1 MELFKNINV
10 DWMGKVWLFLSA
22 SLVLLVVG
30 WFSVL
35 QHGGFTYSIDFTGG
49 TLIKVKTAQKPD
61 VDRLRDALK
70 QSLGAADVTRFDAEE
85 KNLVQIRMKKIESE
99 DSASFQ
105 NLGQN
110 IYDAL
115 HGILDK
121 AKVQGKQ
128 DLNRV
133 GIDQLAATLSESRVL
148 ENMGRLTAGATI
160 EETQRVY
167 RELAETIVN
176 HRTDRGGLI
185 TDIGQLGSL
194 PGISNPVLGVLKQH
208 YYPGSFTVLSVDSV
222 GPKIGKELQD
232 KATKAVFFSLLG
244 MLVYIALRF
253 KFAFG
258 VGAVIALFHD
268 VLITMGLMS
277 LLGKEISLIVVAGF
291 LTLVGYSINDTIVVF
306 DRIREN
312 IKLNRAD
319 TFRTIINKSIN
330 QTLSRTVITSGL
342 TFISVFCLWLLGGET
357 LDGFSFVLVI
367 GIIIGTYSSIAVA
380 SPLTYLWMRYLGT
393 AKEKKVYKFA

>member
-10 DWMGKVWLFLSA
+10 DWMSKLWLFLSA
-22 SLVLLVVG
+22 SLILLVVG
-30 WFSVL
+30 WFSVF

-61 VDRLRDALK
+61 VDGLRDALK

-110 IYDAL
+110 IYDTL
-115 HGILDK
+115 RGILDK
-121 AKVQGKQ
+121 DKGQGKQ

-133 GIDQLAATLSESRVL
+133 GIDQLAATLRESRVL
-148 ENMGRLTAGATI
+148 ENMGRLTANATI

-167 RELAETIVN
+167 RELAESIVN
-176 HRTDRGGLI
+176 HRTEQGGLI
-185 TDIGQLGSL
+185 TDFGQLGSL

-208 YYPGSFTVLSVDSV
+208 YYPGAFTVLSVDSV

-232 KATKAVFFSLLG
+232 KATKAVLFSLLG

-268 VLITMGLMS
+268 VLITLGLMS

-291 LTLVGYSINDTIVVF
+291 LTLVG
-306 DRIREN
+306 
-312 IKLNRAD
+312 
-319 TFRTIINKSIN
+319 
-330 QTLSRTVITSGL
+330 
-342 TFISVFCLWLLGGET
+342 
-357 LDGFSFVLVI
+357 
-367 GIIIGTYSSIAVA
+367 
-380 SPLTYLWMRYLGT
+380 
-393 AKEKKVYKFA
+393 

>member
-22 SLVLLVVG
+22 SLILLVVG
-30 WFSVL
+30 WFSVI
-35 QHGGFTYSIDFTGG
+35 QRGGFIYSIDFTGG
-49 TLIKVKTAQKPD
+49 TLVKVKTAQKPD
-61 VDRLRDALK
+61 VDGLRNALK

-85 KNLVQIRMKKIESE
+85 KNLVQIRMKKIETE

-121 AKVQGKQ
+121 DRGKGKQ

-133 GIDQLAATLSESRVL
+133 GIDQLAATLNESRVL
-148 ENMGRLTAGATI
+148 ENMGRLTASATI

-167 RELAETIVN
+167 RELAETVVN
-176 HRTDRGGLI
+176 LRTEQGGLI
-185 TDIGQLGSL
+185 TDFSQLGPL
-194 PGISNPVLGVLKQH
+194 PGMSNPVLGVLKQH

-232 KATKAVFFSLLG
+232 KAIKAVLFSLLG

-258 VGAVIALFHD
+258 IGAVIALFHD
-268 VLITMGLMS
+268 VVIALGLMS

-330 QTLSRTVITSGL
+330 QTLSRTIITSGL
-342 TFISVFCLWLLGGET
+342 TFLSVFCLWLLGGET

-367 GIIIGTYSSIAVA
+367 GILIGTYSSIAVA
-380 SPLTYLWMRYLGT
+380 SPLTYIWMRYLGT

>member
-10 DWMGKVWLFLSA
+10 DWMSKKWLFLSA
-22 SLVLLVVG
+22 SLILLVAG
-30 WFSVL
+30 WASVI
-35 QHGGFTYSIDFTGG
+35 QRGGFSYSIDFTGG
-49 TLIKVKTAQKPD
+49 TLVKIKLAQKPD
-61 VDRLRDALK
+61 LDGLRTALR
-70 QSLGAADVTRFDAEE
+70 QSVGAADVTRFDAEE
-85 KNLVQIRMKKIESE
+85 KNLVQIRMKKIETE
-99 DSASFQ
+99 ETASFQ

-110 IYDAL
+110 IYNAL

-121 AKVQGKQ
+121 DQPQGKQ

-133 GIDQLAATLSESRVL
+133 GIDQLAAVLRASRVL
-148 ENMGRLTAGATI
+148 ENMGRLTANATI

-167 RELAETIVN
+167 REIAETIVD
-176 HRTDRGGLI
+176 HRTEQGGLI
-185 TDIGQLGSL
+185 ADIDRLGSL
-194 PGISNPVLGVLKQH
+194 PGISNPVLSVLRQN

-232 KATKAVFFSLLG
+232 KAGKAVLFSLLG
-244 MLVYIALRF
+244 MLVYVALRF

-258 VGAVIALFHD
+258 VGAVAALFHD
-268 VLITMGLMS
+268 VIIALGLMS

-319 TFRTIINKSIN
+319 TFLTIINKSIN
-330 QTLSRTVITSGL
+330 QTISRTVITSGL

-380 SPLTYLWMRYLGT
+380 SPLTYYWLKLLGT
-393 AKEKKVYKFA
+393 KKEKKVYKFA